1 MKGNAF
7 ALIFGVLVW
16 FVATMFFVI
25 LGERVLYPPGTVSFA
40 ISITLLV
47 VGTGFLLWGITY
59 IYLLFDKTENAP
71 LKFGII
77 GTMIGLALDTFSL
90 SFHQF
95 IFPNL
100 AEPQV
105 IAFTAWMSFAYALY
119 LFIPAFINK
128 KRSKSKREYK
138 VRRDQIFLK

>member
-77 GTMIGLALDTFSL
+77 GTIIGLALDTFSL

-119 LFIPAFINK
+119 LFIPALINQK
-128 KRSKSKREYK
+128 TSKSKGRN
-138 VRRDQIFLK
+138 QPLF